1 MLTIVYIST
10 AREPITAAL
19 CEDILAASRVNNRVD
34 GITGLL
40 VAGQKRFLQALEG
53 PAEAVRMTYARIAAD
68 PRHYACVILGER
80 STESRQFGH
89 WAMGYGV
96 GQDAADDASLDAIV
110 AALVADL
117 DDADLRAQFIGF
129 AALQARAA

>member
-1 MLTIVYIST
+1 MKLM
-10 AREPITAAL
+10 ITAVVWGCSAVAL
-19 CEDILAASRVNNRVD
+19 TSLS
-34 GITGLL
+34 
-40 VAGQKRFLQALEG
+40 
-53 PAEAVRMTYARIAAD
+53 AAD
-68 PRHYACVILGER
+68 PRQYACVILGER
-80 STESRQFGH
+80 ATDSRQFGH